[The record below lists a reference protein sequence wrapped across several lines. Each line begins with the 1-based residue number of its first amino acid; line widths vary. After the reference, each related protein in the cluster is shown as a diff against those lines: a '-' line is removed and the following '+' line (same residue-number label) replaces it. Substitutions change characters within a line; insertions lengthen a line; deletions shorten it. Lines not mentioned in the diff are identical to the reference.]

1 MNTIRERTEANTQC
15 SNNTSLLRGMI
26 MQFLDK
32 LQAVNSVFLEE
43 IPYTEDLNMYTINL
57 FQELKLA
64 RKVLKIADI

>member
-15 SNNTSLLRGMI
+15 SNSTSLLRGMI
-26 MQFLDK
+26 MQFLNK

-57 FQELKLA
+57 FQELKLSHE
-64 RKVLKIADI
+64 VLKIADV

>member
-1 MNTIRERTEANTQC
+1 
-15 SNNTSLLRGMI
+15 